1 MLNHI
6 HNNHLHT
13 QMMVGMKWVKNWG
26 MHIVT
31 YVWEV
36 SDNIGYESET
46 ESNAAVMKFQTKGM

>member
-1 MLNHI
+1 
-6 HNNHLHT
+6 
-13 QMMVGMKWVKNWG
+13 MMVGMKWVKNWG